1 MSKKEI
7 ESNTNE
13 PEEET
18 KMGEALRQ
26 LKCACLLIRKPET
39 WCQGKDRFRE
49 SYSLLGILSNVG
61 VDRSFGH
68 NRNDDG
74 DYPNSLKR
82 DEMPEA
88 IWFLRNA
95 LNNIAPE
102 FCGSI
107 GKWNDAPGR
116 KHHEVFNL
124 LGDAIKLIEYE
135 TSKDSDGD
143 EVPDTCSAMH
153 QNNTPQDNLNALHVS
168 GPQCGM
174 FNLPVHYTLGRG
186 LAEELGEDLLDIAVF
201 TAFRE
206 ATKAGNTSDLN
217 HHEFDFKGLYDAE
230 RIGIAVESWWD
241 KRARC
246 ICMHLELTCTDN
258 MIFLGEGEELEGP
271 NPHDRLLN

>member
-174 FNLPVHYTLGRG
+174 FNLPVHYTMGKG
-186 LAEELGEDLLDIAVF
+186 LPEELGEDLDIAVF
-201 TAFRE
+201 LAFRE
-206 ATKAGNTSDLN
+206 AAWDGNKSDLN
-217 HHEFDFKGLYDAE
+217 HSKFSFK
-230 RIGIAVESWWD
+230 RRSIAVDTWWD
-241 KRARC
+241 DRARC
-246 ICMHLELTCTDN
+246 VCLHLENCHSKDLIDWDDDPN
-258 MIFLGEGEELEGP
+258 EWNRLEEP
-271 NPHDRLLN
+271 TPQVRSIN